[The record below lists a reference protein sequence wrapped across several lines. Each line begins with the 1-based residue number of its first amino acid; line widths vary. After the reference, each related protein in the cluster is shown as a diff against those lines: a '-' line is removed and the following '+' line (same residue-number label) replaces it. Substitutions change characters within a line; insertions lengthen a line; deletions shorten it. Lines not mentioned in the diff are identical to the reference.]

1 LKYVGNH
8 LDSLGF
14 FTTIINLYFFL
25 NWSIVYYTGPIP
37 WITNFYIPQILLG
50 LSLFGF
56 LIPFSKKLLL
66 LNSLI
71 FVAYYIY
78 KSPVASNNQTT
89 AFFLSILISIV
100 LIISMSKYKGGSF
113 SRREIQSLIQGPGKA
128 ILICMY
134 FFGIYHK
141 LNIDFFNPEVSCAVE
156 LYKPIAAVVGQQ
168 DNLWGQLISIYLTF
182 IIEGL
187 AILGLLFQRYRKV
200 GLAVGVPFHILIG
213 FTGYAFFM
221 DFSTIVLAMYAL
233 TINDESLKRLQ
244 KLYSD
249 RIQSVSFMIVML
261 LFSSLLALL
270 MLSQVY
276 ICDGICS
283 SKSFM
288 PLFALYSIPIY
299 LVLLFSTSNG
309 ERAFSK
315 SGILY
320 LIPFA
325 FFLNGLSPYVGLKT
339 EGTIAM
345 FSNLHVEGGTTN
357 HFLHGV
363 IPGTARYTD
372 EIIEIISSNNNIFL
386 EGSKLVRYEFDRSL
400 KKVRDAEITVISSL
414 TGRHIFPTEHQW
426 SNTYAEA
433 SWLTKKFLTFKPVD
447 DLKPKVCTH

>member
-1 LKYVGNH
+1 
-8 LDSLGF
+8 
-14 FTTIINLYFFL
+14 
-25 NWSIVYYTGPIP
+25 
-37 WITNFYIPQILLG
+37 
-50 LSLFGF
+50 
-56 LIPFSKKLLL
+56 
-66 LNSLI
+66 
-71 FVAYYIY
+71 
-78 KSPVASNNQTT
+78 
-89 AFFLSILISIV
+89 
-100 LIISMSKYKGGSF
+100 MSKYKGGSF